1 MSAASTGKGRG
12 DAAEVVG
19 SGGRPL
25 NGMTWVRILVGAT
38 WLDGAAEKFSNP
50 HFPQQ
55 FAATVRSGGY
65 VAQAPPFVQHFMRA
79 TVVPNAELF
88 ANLTRAGELVFG
100 VLLVLG
106 LLTNL
111 AALWSIAFSA
121 MLIVSQGEFGLGEG
135 LGPPQMFSINL
146 VVALLSLF
154 VLLSPAAK
162 SLSLDQRISRGRPFL
177 APLLT
182 NRRAAPRRGFGK

>member
-1 MSAASTGKGRG
+1 MSAASTGKDRG
-12 DAAEVVG
+12 DVAEVVD

-25 NGMTWVRILVGAT
+25 SGMAWVRILIGAT
-38 WLDGAAEKFSNP
+38 WLDGAAEKLANP

-65 VAQAPPFVQHFMRA
+65 VAQAPPFFQHFMRA
-79 TVVPNAELF
+79 TVTPNAELF
-88 ANLTRAGELVFG
+88 ANLTRAGELIFG
-100 VLLVLG
+100 ILLVLG

-111 AALWSIAFSA
+111 AALWSMAFSA
-121 MLIVSQGEFGLGEG
+121 MLIVSQGGLRFGPG
-135 LGPPQMFSINL
+135 LSDPQFFTINL

-154 VLLSPAAK
+154 ILLSPAAK
-162 SLSLDQRISRGRPFL
+162 SLSLDQRMFRERPLL

-182 NRRAAPRRGFGK
+182 NRRARSRRGFGK